1 MSLPSGTQ
9 RKAAWRRVA
18 LLTSLLILFSIAA
31 SIARGSGA
39 KSGAFARAEP
49 YAEWGLAV
57 LFFLIGAWIVHSAG
71 RVLRESG
78 RQTGDGGRT
87 RTWLVVSRSLTG
99 IGYAFVAIVTLHLL
113 RIPVS
118 SILVGGALTGV
129 IIGIA
134 TQSTLGNLF
143 AGILLYAIRP
153 FSFGERI
160 SIRSS
165 SFSSYEYTGRVVD
178 INWYHTVVDEGERR
192 RALPNSAILSAVITT
207 HPVSE
212 KAQYTVSLPLTVPP
226 RALAQALEEQTGGA
240 AVTVTDFTANG
251 YSATVTLPPEAD
263 PDLLRAALLAVTRQA
278 EKPAPPS

>member
-1 MSLPSGTQ
+1 MSLPHEPR
-9 RKAAWRRVA
+9 RKIVWRRVA
-18 LLTSLLILFSIAA
+18 LFTSLLILFSVAA
-31 SIARGSGA
+31 SIARDSSAESGA
-39 KSGAFARAEP
+39 LLHAEP

-57 LFFLIGAWIVHSAG
+57 LFFLIGVWIVHSAG

-78 RQTGDGGRT
+78 RQSKDGGSM
-87 RTWLVVSRSLTG
+87 RTWLVVSRGLTG
-99 IGYAFVAIVTLHLL
+99 IGYGFVAVVTLHLL

-129 IIGIA
+129 IVGIA

-192 RALPNSAILSAVITT
+192 LVLPNSAILSAVITT
-207 HPVSE
+207 HPVTE
-212 KAQYTVSLPLTVPP
+212 RPQYTVSLPLTVPP
-226 RALAQALEEQTGGA
+226 RALREALETSA
-240 AVTVTDFTANG
+240 AGTDVTVTDFTATG
-251 YSATVTLPPEAD
+251 YNAAVTLPPDAD
-263 PDLLRAALLAVTRQA
+263 PDLLRTALLAVTAAAQGA
-278 EKPAPPS
+278 VPSP